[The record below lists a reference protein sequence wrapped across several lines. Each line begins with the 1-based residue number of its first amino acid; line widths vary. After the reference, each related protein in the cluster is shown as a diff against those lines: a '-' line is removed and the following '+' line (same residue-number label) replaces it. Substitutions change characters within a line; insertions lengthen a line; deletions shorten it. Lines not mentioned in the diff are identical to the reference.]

1 MEAFPFSRSVFARS
15 IYTMSITKTRQ
26 KLVEVARELFA
37 RKGLDA
43 TTMNDISV
51 ASGKGRR
58 TLYTYFRNK
67 EEIYYAVVENELEHL
82 SEEMDKVTAMA
93 AEPEKKLLTLIYAHL
108 AAIKNTVARNGSLR
122 AEFFRNIWM
131 VEKVRKAFDEEEIH
145 TIARILDEGC
155 RIGRFRLDNATLTA
169 EIIHYA
175 VKGLEVP
182 YIYDRLG
189 VGLTEADSFPIVS
202 TLVCRALGMG
212 EAGPVTDHSL
222 FQ

>member
-1 MEAFPFSRSVFARS
+1 
-15 IYTMSITKTRQ
+15 MSITKTRQ

-67 EEIYYAVVENELEHL
+67 EEIYYAVIESELEHL
-82 SEEMDKVTAMA
+82 SEEMDKVTAMDA
-93 AEPEKKLLTLIYAHL
+93 DPEKKLLTLIYAHL
-108 AAIKNTVARNGSLR
+108 DAIKKTVARNGSLR

-131 VEKVRKAFDEEEIH
+131 VEKVRKAFDEEEIQ
-145 TIARILDEGC
+145 TIARILEEGC
-155 RIGRFRLDNATLTA
+155 RSGRFFIEHTGLTA
-169 EIIHYA
+169 EIVHYA

-189 VGLTEADSFPIVS
+189 VGINEATSKTIV
-202 TLVCRALGMG
+202 TAILCRALGMKDDG
-212 EAGPVTDHSL
+212 QPATTHLL

>member
-1 MEAFPFSRSVFARS
+1 
-15 IYTMSITKTRQ
+15 MSITKTRQ

-67 EEIYYAVVENELEHL
+67 EEIYYAVIESELEHL
-82 SEEMDKVTAMA
+82 SEEMDKVATMN
-93 AEPEKKLLTLIYAHL
+93 AEPEEKVLTLIYTHL
-108 AAIKNTVARNGSLR
+108 NAVKETVTRNGSLR

-131 VEKVRKAFDEEEIH
+131 VEKVRKAFDEEEINI
-145 TIARILDEGC
+145 IARILEEGC
-155 RIGRFRLDNATLTA
+155 SRGRFALEHPGLTA

-189 VGLTEADSFPIVS
+189 VGISETASKEIVAGIMR
-202 TLVCRALGMG
+202 RALGMKEG
-212 EAGPVTDHSL
+212 QTATTHLL